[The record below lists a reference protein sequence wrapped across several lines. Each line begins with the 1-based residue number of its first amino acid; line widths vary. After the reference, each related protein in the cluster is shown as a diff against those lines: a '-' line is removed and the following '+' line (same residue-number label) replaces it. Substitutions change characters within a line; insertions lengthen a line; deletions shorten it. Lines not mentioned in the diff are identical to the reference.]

1 MQVHLITTTEALEAL
16 RNDWVALQDRMPGTS
31 VFMTWEWQFI
41 WWKHYGQGQPLR
53 VLVVKDG
60 ERVLGILP
68 LYLQR
73 RRVFKFFPVRLL
85 RNVGTGGDTTPDDLD
100 PLIDP
105 DQVEAVAAALVDHLL
120 TQPLGQDLTC
130 LADFQPGSVFA
141 RLLHQGSVNRSR
153 SLHEGSSATITY
165 TPLPLSW
172 DAYLESLHRDRR
184 NVIRRFRR
192 KLEATPGAR
201 LFTWSDLHSL
211 DEGVDRLIE
220 LHHARWTEKGG
231 SHAFRSDA
239 YCGFHREVMR
249 TLFAQGRLRLHGAE
263 VDGHI
268 VALLYCYRFRD
279 RVLYFQG
286 GFDPEVASLRPGL
299 TLMGYAIEQAIA
311 EGAQVFDMLRGEY
324 DFKTQWAKRKRSTAQ
339 ATVFEGSLAAAL
351 WRLRMHLLPPAKRF
365 LQPLQRPLSPLM
377 LVTAI
382 TAAEG

>member
-1 MQVHLITTTEALEAL
+1 MHVHSITTLRDLESL
-16 RNDWVALQDRMPGTS
+16 RSDWVALQDRMPETS
-31 VFMTWEWQFI
+31 IFMTWEWQFL

-60 ERVLGILP
+60 EKVLGILP

-73 RRVFKFFPVRLL
+73 RRVFRFFPVRLL

-105 DQVEAVAAALVDHLL
+105 DQAEAVAAALVNHLL
-120 TQPLGQDLTC
+120 TQPLGQDLMC

-141 RLLHQGSVNRSR
+141 RLLHQGSVHRSR
-153 SLHEGSSATITY
+153 SLHEGNSATITY

-286 GFDPEVASLRPGL
+286 GFDPEIASLRPGL

-311 EGAQVFDMLRGEY
+311 EGAQVFDMLRGEH
-324 DFKTQWAKRKRSTAQ
+324 DFKTQWAKQKRSTAQ